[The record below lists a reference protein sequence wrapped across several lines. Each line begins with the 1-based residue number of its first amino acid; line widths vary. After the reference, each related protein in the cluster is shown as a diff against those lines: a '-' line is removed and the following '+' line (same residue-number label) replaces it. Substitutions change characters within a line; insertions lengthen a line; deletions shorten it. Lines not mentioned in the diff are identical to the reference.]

1 MLQDVKSW
9 LGKYFS
15 MKDLGEATYILR
27 IMITRD
33 RSKSLIALSQSA
45 YLDKILEIFK
55 MENSKRGNI
64 PIPER
69 PNLSKAQGVST
80 PKVYAVRCTRLDVAF
95 AQNLCSRFQQNP
107 RECHWTIVKTI
118 LKYLRNTKYMVLV
131 YKGNLGNKLRDTC
144 YTDAGFETDKEDI
157 KSQLGSNL
165 YLIEEP

>member
-80 PKVYAVRCTRLDVAF
+80 PEEVMHMQRVPYAF
-95 AQNLCSRFQQNP
+95 AIGS
-107 RECHWTIVKTI
+107 IM
-118 LKYLRNTKYMVLV
+118 NTKDMVLV
-131 YKGNLGNKLRDTC
+131 YEGNLGNELIVNC
-144 YTDAGFETDKEDI
+144 YTNAGF
-157 KSQLGSNL
+157 
-165 YLIEEP
+165 